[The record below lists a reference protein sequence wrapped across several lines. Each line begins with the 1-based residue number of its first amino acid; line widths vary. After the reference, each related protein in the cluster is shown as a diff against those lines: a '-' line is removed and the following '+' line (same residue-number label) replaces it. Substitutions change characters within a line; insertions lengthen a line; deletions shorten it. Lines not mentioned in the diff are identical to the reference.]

1 MESNRSMKLL
11 KINMFISKYLLFAL
25 PVIIGTVIWALSVPD
40 GGNELEGFPLVPWD
54 ILGWHFVIWFVLLVY
69 FIFSLIFFGEF
80 REKILTLITFSKVRD
95 ERESFISGRASKA
108 TFFSTL
114 AVLIFLFFVAGLRV
128 HIYKKPKEEAI
139 DGKRGTISIGYKFE
153 FINSANN
160 DSDADNDK
168 ENSKNENIFT
178 MNGIPFT
185 QESIF
190 LFLIMYHIAGYHIFT
205 RRRLKE

>member
-1 MESNRSMKLL
+1 MKSNYSVKLL
-11 KINMFISKYLLFAL
+11 KVNMFISKYLLFAL
-25 PVIIGTVIWALSVPD
+25 PIVVGTFIWALSVLD
-40 GGNELEGFPLVPWD
+40 GGDELAGVRSILWD
-54 ILGWHFVIWFVLLVY
+54 IFGWHFIIWFVLLVY

-80 REKILTLITFSKVRD
+80 REKILTLITFSKERD

-114 AVLIFLFFVAGLRV
+114 AILIFLFFIAGLNV
-128 HIYKKPKEEAI
+128 HIYKKPKEEANHGMI
-139 DGKRGTISIGYKFE
+139 AIEYKFG
-153 FINSANN
+153 FINSVKK
-160 DSDADNDK
+160 DSNIGKDK
-168 ENSKNENIFT
+168 DNSKNENIFT

-190 LFLIMYHIAGYHIFT
+190 LFLIIYHIAGYHIFS